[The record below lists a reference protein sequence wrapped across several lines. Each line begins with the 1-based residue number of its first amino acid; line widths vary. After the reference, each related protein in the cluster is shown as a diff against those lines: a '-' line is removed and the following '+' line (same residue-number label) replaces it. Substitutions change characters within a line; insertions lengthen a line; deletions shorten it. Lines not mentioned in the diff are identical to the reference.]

1 MAHRTTLILD
11 EATRA
16 AAAQLARRCRC
27 TVSEA
32 IRRSVIGQRDA
43 VLGLPRAA
51 RDERRR
57 ALRRLFGL
65 FRGHDAAAELRR
77 LKTEDEGF

>member
-16 AAAQLARRCRC
+16 AAGQLARRYRC

-32 IRRSVIGQRDA
+32 IRRSVIRHRDA
-43 VLGLPRAA
+43 VIGLPRRA
-51 RDERRR
+51 REERRR
-57 ALRRLFGL
+57 ALLRLFRL
-65 FRGHDAAAELRR
+65 FRGHDAAAEIRT
-77 LKTEDEGF
+77 LKKQDEGF